1 MGKETKKYKLVAIQA
16 AEQFIANR
24 KAARK
29 EGAEKAK
36 IFKEEQAN
44 KKKAFKAALEKMDK
58 QEKKAQKKGYKYFKK
73 RKNRT
78 ARLTAW
84 GAVVCVIALGV
95 NSVAPILSMT
105 MRTISSQQYTSEGEA
120 ADLAREAGY
129 ELSVAINEEGYVLLK
144 NDDNVLPLA
153 NTKVNIFGDDAYNFV
168 YGGSGSAG
176 ADQSGATS
184 LFEAFEEKGISYNKD
199 LDTTYHELGISTGG
213 GHGSIKEMVVNYLV
227 GSEESND
234 WILLEDEV
242 INQAKA
248 YADTAVV
255 VLSAMEVEGS
265 EIELALLQPMGDGM
279 PNRAAMIDKICN
291 TFENVIFIINS
302 GNVME
307 LDFLNEYE
315 SAKAALWVGAPGSLG
330 CGVIADVLT
339 GKVNP
344 SGRSVN
350 TYPVA
355 IEDEPSYQTYGNYPY
370 TNLDMYTME
379 YSEGIYVGYRYY
391 ETRFGEDEQV
401 YAKNVVFP
409 FGHGLSYTTFEQNI
423 VNFVSNDET
432 ITVDVEVV
440 NTGDMAGKDVVQL
453 YFMAP
458 FYAGSSIEKSA
469 IELAGYAKTD
479 VLQPGESQLLS
490 ITYNVQD
497 MSSYAQNMN
506 DGCYILEE
514 GDYKI
519 AIGRDVHD
527 ALLSTQYETYSVSSD
542 IVYKEDDTTG
552 TQITNLFEFA
562 QGDTTYLSR
571 TDWEGTFPQKKE
583 SYTATE
589 ALLTGK
595 AEYEKGETE
604 YANLYGVEP
613 TYNAANG
620 VVLADL
626 KGLDYEDALWEKFLD
641 QFTVKEMI
649 RVAANGG
656 WHTEAVE
663 RLGVKGSNLLD
674 GPSGIN
680 SMFAPFEAVAYPM
693 ETTIGSTW
701 NDEIAQKLGE
711 IIGDEAN
718 VYGVNG
724 WYAPGVNIHRT
735 SIGGRN
741 SEYFSEDPLLSGNM
755 SASAI
760 QGAQSKGLIA
770 FMKHF
775 VCNDVELNAR
785 SGIVLWVN
793 EQAMREIY
801 LKPFEISVKEG
812 GAYGAMSSFSF
823 LGSKWCG
830 GSSELLQDLLREE
843 WGFRG
848 VVSTD
853 ACLGSWMDAGL
864 AVKNGNDLMLE
875 MGLLASEKTLK
886 EAYKKDPIGIGYGL
900 RNAMHNVCYALVNGT
915 NMY

>member
-1 MGKETKKYKLVAIQA
+1 MGKETKKYKLAAIQA
-16 AEQFIANR
+16 AQQFIANR
-24 KAARK
+24 KSARK
-29 EGAEKAK
+29 EGAKQSKSFREAQKS
-36 IFKEEQAN
+36 
-44 KKKAFKAALEKMDK
+44 KKKEFKAALLEMDK
-58 QEKKAQKKGYKYFKK
+58 QEKKAQIKGYKYFKK

-78 ARLTAW
+78 LRYTSW
-84 GAVVCVIALGV
+84 VAVVCVIAFGV
-95 NSVAPILSMT
+95 YSLSPMLSMM
-105 MRTISSQQYTSEGEA
+105 MRTMSSQQYTSEGEA

-129 ELSVAINEEGYVLLK
+129 ALSVAINEEGYVLLK
-144 NDDNVLPLA
+144 NDNNVLPLTD
-153 NTKVNIFGDDAYNFV
+153 TKINIFGDDAYNFV

-176 ADQSGATS
+176 ADQSGATT
-184 LFEAFEEKGISYNKD
+184 LFEAFEEKGVSYNKD
-199 LDTTYHELGISTGG
+199 LDATYHELGVATGG
-213 GHGSIKEMVVNYLV
+213 GHGSVKEMVVNYLV
-227 GSEESND
+227 GKEESND
-234 WILLEDEV
+234 WMLLEDQA
-242 INQAKA
+242 IDKAKA
-248 YADTAVV
+248 YSDTAVV
-255 VLSAMEVEGS
+255 VLSAMEVEGA
-265 EIELALLQPMGDGM
+265 EIELGLLQPMGDSM

-291 TFENVIFIINS
+291 TFEDVIFIINS

-307 LDFLNEYE
+307 LSFLNEYE

-330 CGVIADVLT
+330 CGVIADVMT

-355 IEDEPSYQTYGNYPY
+355 IEEEPSYQTYGNYPY

-391 ETRFGEDEQV
+391 ETRFGED
-401 YAKNVVFP
+401 AKAYDENVVFP

-423 VNFVSNDET
+423 VNFASNDQT

-440 NTGDMAGKDVVQL
+440 NTGDVAGKDVVQL

-458 FYAGSSIEKSA
+458 FDAEGGIEKSA

-479 VLQPGESQLLS
+479 VLQPGASQVLS

-497 MSSYAQNMN
+497 MSSYAQDRN
-506 DGCYILEE
+506 DGCYLLEK

-519 AIGRDVHD
+519 AIGTDVHD
-527 ALLSTQYETYSVSSD
+527 ALLSTGYETYRVSND
-542 IVYKEDDTTG
+542 VVYKEDDTTG
-552 TQITNLFEFA
+552 TEIANLFEFA
-562 QGDTTYLSR
+562 EGDTTYLSR

-589 ALLTGK
+589 ALLAEK

-604 YANLYGVEP
+604 YASLYGAEP

-620 VVLADL
+620 INLADL
-626 KGLDYEDALWEKFLD
+626 KGLDYEDDLWEKFLD

-663 RLGVKGSNLLD
+663 RLGVKASNLLD

-701 NDEIAQKLGE
+701 NNEIAQKLGE
-711 IIGDEAN
+711 TIGDEAN

-755 SASAI
+755 SAAAI
-760 QGAQSKGLIA
+760 QGAQGKGLIA

-785 SGIVLWVN
+785 SGIILWVN

-853 ACLGSWMDAGL
+853 ACLGDWMDAGL

-886 EAYKKDPIGIGYGL
+886 DAYKKDPIGIGYGL
-900 RNAMHNVCYALVNGT
+900 RNAIHNICYALVNGT